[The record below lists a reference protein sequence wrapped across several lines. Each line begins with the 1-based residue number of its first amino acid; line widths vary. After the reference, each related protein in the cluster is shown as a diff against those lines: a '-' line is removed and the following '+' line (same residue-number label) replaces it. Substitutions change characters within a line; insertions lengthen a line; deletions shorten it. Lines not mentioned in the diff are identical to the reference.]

1 MLPNDVTLDLPFA
14 LGAVLLA
21 GVVLYAVTGGADF
34 GGGIWDLLARGP
46 RAREQRLEIA
56 RAIGPIWE
64 ANHVWLIFVIV
75 LTFTCFPPVFS
86 AISSAL
92 YVPLSLILVGI
103 TLRGGAFIFR
113 AYAHDVVRAQRNWGA
128 VFAISSALTPM
139 LFGMCAGAVASGEIR
154 VVDGEVRSDYFSPW
168 LGPFPI
174 VIGLL
179 ALVSCIYLAAVYLCV
194 ETEGDLQE
202 DFRRRALGAGVA
214 FAGLGTIALPLAY
227 YDAPYIWDGMWERE
241 GWTLV
246 PAAVVL
252 GLATMGAVWTRR
264 FHIAR
269 ATAIAEVAVLLM
281 GWALAQYPYLL
292 VPDLTFENAAATD
305 AMLKVALITYAIGA
319 LVLIPSLV
327 MLFRL
332 FKGQNPASTGAYGSS
347 TGELRPAAPL
357 PQAGGDRQ
365 LPS

>member
-1 MLPNDVTLDLPFA
+1 MFPDDVTLDLPFA
-14 LGAVLLA
+14 LGGVLLA
-21 GVVLYAVTGGADF
+21 GVIIYAVTGGADF
-34 GGGIWDLLARGP
+34 GGGIWDLLARGR

-75 LTFTCFPPVFS
+75 LTFTCFPSVYS

-103 TLRGGAFIFR
+103 TLRGAAFIFR
-113 AYAHDVVRAQRNWGA
+113 AYAHDVVSAQRHWGA

-154 VVDGEVRSDYFSPW
+154 VVDGNVQADYFGSW

-179 ALVSCIYLAAVYLCV
+179 ALTSCAYLAAVYLCV
-194 ETEGDLQE
+194 ETEGELQD
-202 DFRRRALGAGVA
+202 DFRIRAIGAGVA
-214 FAGLGTIALPLAY
+214 FAVFGTIALPLAY

-252 GLATMGAVWTRR
+252 GLVTMGAVWTRR
-264 FHIAR
+264 FVVAR
-269 ATAIAEVAVLLM
+269 VTAVIEVAVLLG
-281 GWALAQYPYLL
+281 GWALAQYPYLV
-292 VPDLTFENAAATD
+292 VPDIEYEGAAASD
-305 AMLKVALITYAIGA
+305 AMLKMALITYGIGA
-319 LVLIPSLV
+319 LVLIPSLIL
-327 MLFRL
+327 LFAL
-332 FKGQNPASTGAYGSS
+332 FKGNNPAETGEFGASTGEMTPVAGPSRGSS
-347 TGELRPAAPL
+347 G
-357 PQAGGDRQ
+357 
-365 LPS
+365 